1 MYAIFK
7 AKNMISIELCPSI
20 VDEEVA
26 LLAVANV
33 DELPARLRRAVIA
46 GQACKLDKGPK
57 KFEVP

>member
-1 MYAIFK
+1 M
-7 AKNMISIELCPSI
+7 AKVEDVDVHAGI

-26 LLAVANV
+26 LHVANV

>member
-1 MYAIFK
+1 
-7 AKNMISIELCPSI
+7 MISIELCPSI

-46 GQACKLDKGPK
+46 GQACKLDKVPK
-57 KFEVP
+57 KFEVHVP

>member
-1 MYAIFK
+1 
-7 AKNMISIELCPSI
+7 MISIELCPSI

-46 GQACKLDKGPK
+46 GQACKLRQGTKA
-57 KFEVP
+57 VRVAIILV